1 MAEEMLEEVYTGDP
15 KPKPGLADEHR
26 AKLDSIV
33 QRMISNKESDDNIR
47 AVVND
52 FKTKYSQQ
60 AAPASQ
66 PRPAQEPFKPVTD
79 WLNVQQPGYTPM
91 SPGNVVN
98 EHTKKTAESSERVKI
113 HLSDIDNSVKNL
125 IYEKKKDVLG
135 REKSQELGLNPRE
148 SGPVNFQAQQL
159 ELNNRRDVYVSPVEV
174 EGFKEGMNQNP
185 VMKRQGL
192 AQKAKDLTK
201 TDPAQAA
208 LLKADV
214 YRLDRQD
221 DPGKDKKVSAN
232 IEKINKGEYDYDITT
247 GTLQKPVGF
256 FGGIIEGFK
265 QKGKTFDEYS
275 IYSSGN
281 EPDILKYLNKKIA
294 GDPDEPTV
302 VGKEGFANVLPGG
315 EAGMMT
321 GGQPLKP
328 LAGGAIA
335 GALAGPEAGAAAM
348 GLISAPEMYK
358 LGYANALPQ
367 NYAAIKKQ
375 HPEMADVDAYHQ
387 ASELAEKQANIDAAT
402 GMAMGLLGGEFAFKP
417 TGLSTGLLQKSIGSA
432 LKQVGEAGAKKTL
445 EGLGVGA
452 MGATGQVIKNLMG
465 QSAGL
470 PVDETEGVAEQLKG
484 GVAMTIGMTLAA
496 KASGLLK
503 PSTYNKLYQGLSKIP
518 PEAIGRELDNL
529 QKTGHITPE
538 EAQKVQEA
546 IDAHKA
552 IDQSIKP
559 NVPESDRLEVHE
571 LIKKRNE
578 LEASLKTEDKAY
590 HAETK
595 DKIVALNEKIFN
607 VSKGSDRGE
616 LQKLIDKSKIGGSTK
631 EYLQGLSEKEL
642 KGEAFKEIAE
652 QAHDPLSENQAIET
666 FGEDIVNKAK
676 ELYPKAVEPET
687 LNINTEEIPATI
699 EGEENIQRTPEPV
712 EVAGPE
718 IGGQPIESGGATGQ
732 QEMGSPKE
740 IGITH
745 RQMNAIAEELGLPSY
760 EGSPEKVAE
769 WDQQAAAKLQ
779 EPGAVNDLFTKLRDG
794 TPPDHVE
801 TRMMLQYMGDLMG
814 KIDKN
819 PYDRALQ
826 DQVLRTKD
834 LFNIAGRIQ
843 GKALVA
849 RKGSITAE
857 DTLSDFIMRDR
868 EANKAPLTDE
878 QITVSKKEYEEFNKA
893 RDAWIEKA
901 ANDKEKAIKQKAE
914 KEIKKIASE
923 AKKQTGKD
931 YSSERK
937 QIINN
942 IKEKWGG
949 DKKLDSIEHGVNND
963 ASRNSVDEYVR
974 KANAVLKKFFPEIE
988 VAAYE
993 KSSEYQ
999 AKEKRPSGSRGVFDA
1014 LNRRI
1019 AFNMEDIRKANSGKT
1034 IFHEIIHPIINE
1046 VIAKDESKLGSLYS
1060 KLYEIKDAP
1069 GMDQVWAHENKYR
1082 GRGIDIVKSEA
1093 ITEFMALVADGKINT
1108 DILSKSVVEKVIDLI
1123 NKVLEAINVD
1133 KRISGVDDLK
1143 SLALSIKAALQEED
1157 TSKLETVL
1165 KDRKEGGIIESF
1177 DSIHN
1182 GKSYSGIAP
1191 DVMKLVKNI
1200 VDEGVSKLPDVI
1212 KSVHETI
1219 KEVIPEI
1226 TEKDV
1231 HDIIAGEYN
1240 EKKPT
1245 RNKLAQQLYDLRTE
1259 AGLVNK
1265 LHDLETGKQPKSQ
1278 KQIIKRNQAIEA
1290 LRTKI
1295 KDFEKSVSEA
1305 NATEKRIK
1313 TLEDELARVEERRPR
1328 VNTEKETK
1336 EITQK
1341 EQDLKNKIEAEKKAW
1356 AEEIKKPPEER
1367 ALQALKARY
1376 KKQISDTEGK
1386 IAAGDYGPDVK
1397 PEPIVLD
1404 KEATDLKD
1412 KMIKLKLDRE
1422 ARLAKQEYEARTKYE
1437 KGKDLVADALDATR
1451 TVQTNP
1457 DLSFFGRQGIKYLLT
1472 HPAKG
1477 PQVFWESVRQAGSQK
1492 RYDRWLYDMHNS
1504 AAWKLL
1510 EDSGLAVLDP
1520 NTLHASKREEQW
1532 RSQLIHKIPGV
1543 KQIVKSSERAFTSGA
1558 NMARVDWFMEGA
1570 DILRSQ
1576 GKTFENSPEE
1586 YKGWASAVNNMTGR
1600 GGLGALEPV
1609 VGQLAVPFWS
1619 PRLIASNVNL
1629 FLNPVYYARMP
1640 KMARMMLIDN
1650 MAQYITTAGAFLGLA
1665 SVLGADVETDP
1676 RSSDFGKIKV
1686 GNTRYDI
1693 WGGASQYIRVVSQL
1707 LTESRKSNGGLSDLS
1722 PRQMITTGS
1731 NLARTK
1737 LSPLIGFGVDAKLGT
1752 NVVGEKVEWKDAY
1765 KLMIPMLW
1773 NDIQDAKKDSG
1784 PKGAAVAGMLSFL
1797 GIGAQTY
1804 GGKSGGGTSST
1815 TTTRKPSQ
1823 NKPTKQS
1830 KPHKIQK

>member
-1 MAEEMLEEVYTGDP
+1 MAEEVIYDQVETGDP
-15 KPKPGLADEHR
+15 DPLGLDK
-26 AKLDSIV
+26 KLSAFKSKSKTDPLGLDARLNSI
-33 QRMISNKESDDNIR
+33 
-47 AVVND
+47 
-52 FKTKYSQQ
+52 KTPEIQQ
-60 AAPASQ
+60 AQ
-66 PRPAQEPFKPVTD
+66 PEFKPATD

-91 SPGNVVN
+91 STDNVVN
-98 EHTKKTAESSERVKI
+98 EHTKKTAESSERVKN
-113 HLSDIDNSVKNL
+113 HLADIDGSVKNL

-135 REKSQELGLNPRE
+135 REKSQELGLNPKE
-148 SGPVNFQAQQL
+148 AGPVNFQAQQL
-159 ELNNRRDVYVSPVEV
+159 ELNNRRDVYVSPIEV

-247 GTLQKPVGF
+247 GTLTKPVGF

-265 QKGKTFDEYS
+265 QKGKSFDEYN
-275 IYSSGN
+275 IFSSGN
-281 EPDILKYLNKKIA
+281 EPGIIKYLNKKIA

-302 VGKEGFANVLPGG
+302 VGKEGFANVLPSG

-335 GALAGPEAGAAAM
+335 GMLAGPEAGAAAM

-375 HPEMADVDAYHQ
+375 HPELSDADAYHQ
-387 ASELAEKQANIDAAT
+387 ASELSEKQANVDAAA

-417 TGLSTGLLQKSIGSA
+417 TGLGAGLLQKSVTSA
-432 LKQVGEAGAKKTL
+432 LKQVGEVVAKKSL

-452 MGATGQVIKNLMG
+452 MGATGQVIKNLMAQG
-465 QSAGL
+465 SGL
-470 PVDETEGVAEQLKG
+470 PVDETEGVLENLKA
-484 GVAMTIGMTLAA
+484 GVTMTLGMTIAA
-496 KASGLLK
+496 KIPGLLK
-503 PSTYNKLYQGLSKIP
+503 PKTYNELFQGISKQPQPVIDANL
-518 PEAIGRELDNL
+518 EAL

-538 EAQKVQEA
+538 EAQRVQEA

-559 NVPESDRLEVHE
+559 SVPESDRLEVHE

-578 LEASLKTEDKAY
+578 LDTSLKTEDKAY

-595 DKIVALNEKIFN
+595 EKTAALNEKILN

-676 ELYPKAVEPET
+676 ELYPKAIEPES
-687 LNINTEEIPATI
+687 LNINTDENAIPIRSAEEVPL
-699 EGEENIQRTPEPV
+699 GETSGNSEEMGGRTPEPG
-712 EVAGPE
+712 EAAGAQE
-718 IGGQPIESGGATGQ
+718 IGGQPKEEGNTPGQ
-732 QEMGSPKE
+732 EEVGSPSE

-745 RQMNAIAEELGLPSY
+745 RQMNAIAEELGLPTY
-760 EGSPEKVAE
+760 EESPEKVAE
-769 WDQQAAAKLQ
+769 WDQQAAGRLQ
-779 EPGAVNDLFTKLRDG
+779 KPGAMGDLFTKLRDG
-794 TPPDHVE
+794 DPPDHVE

-849 RKGSITAE
+849 RKGTVTVD
-857 DTLSDFIMRDR
+857 DTLADFILRDR
-868 EANKAPLTDE
+868 ESNKAPLTDE
-878 QITVSKKEYEEFNKA
+878 QITVSKKEYEEFKET
-893 RDAWIEKA
+893 RDSWLKEEA
-901 ANDKEKAIKQKAE
+901 AGKEKAIKQKAE
-914 KEIKKIASE
+914 KEIKRIASE
-923 AKKQTGKD
+923 AKKSTKRTHEELAK
-931 YSSERK
+931 ERTS
-937 QIINN
+937 
-942 IKEKWGG
+942 
-949 DKKLDSIEHGVNND
+949 L
-963 ASRNSVDEYVR
+963 VDQ
-974 KANAVLKKFFPEIE
+974 LKKQKGDHIQ
-988 VAAYE
+988 
-993 KSSEYQ
+993 KMKDMGIQQ
-999 AKEKRPSGSRGVFDA
+999 AGASGLVLTNDM
-1014 LNRRI
+1014 I
-1019 AFNMEDIRKANSGKT
+1019 VTIGK
-1034 IFHEIIHPIINE
+1034 
-1046 VIAKDESKLGSLYS
+1046 
-1060 KLYEIKDAP
+1060 
-1069 GMDQVWAHENKYR
+1069 
-1082 GRGIDIVKSEA
+1082 IVK
-1093 ITEFMALVADGKINT
+1093 N
-1108 DILSKSVVEKVIDLI
+1108 VVEDGVIH
-1123 NKVLEAINVD
+1123 LE
-1133 KRISGVDDLK
+1133 
-1143 SLALSIKAALQEED
+1143 
-1157 TSKLETVL
+1157 
-1165 KDRKEGGIIESF
+1165 
-1177 DSIHN
+1177 
-1182 GKSYSGIAP
+1182 
-1191 DVMKLVKNI
+1191 DVV
-1200 VDEGVSKLPDVI
+1200 
-1212 KSVHETI
+1212 KSVHGQI
-1219 KEVIPEI
+1219 KDVFDGIS
-1226 TEKDV
+1226 EKEV

-1240 EKKPT
+1240 TKKPT
-1245 RNKLAQQLYDLRTE
+1245 RNKLAQQLFDLRTE
-1259 AGLVNK
+1259 AGLINR
-1265 LHDLETGKQPKSQ
+1265 LHELEAGKQPKSEKQ
-1278 KQIIKRNQAIEA
+1278 KIKRNQAIEA
-1290 LRTKI
+1290 LRAKI

-1313 TLEDELARVEERRPR
+1313 TLEDELARVEDRRPKAK
-1328 VNTEKETK
+1328 TETETK

-1341 EQDLKNKIEAEKKAW
+1341 EKDLKNKIEAEKKAW
-1356 AEEIKKPPEER
+1356 AEEVKKPPEER

-1376 KKQISDTEGK
+1376 KKQISDIEGK
-1386 IAAGDYGPDVK
+1386 ISAGDYGPDVK

-1404 KEATDLKD
+1404 KEAIDLKD

-1422 ARLAKQEYEARTKYE
+1422 ARLAKQEYEARTNYE

-1472 HPAKG
+1472 HPVKG

-1510 EDSGLAVLDP
+1510 EDSGVAVLDP
-1520 NTLHASKREEQW
+1520 NTLHASRREEQW
-1532 RSQLIHKIPGV
+1532 RSKLIHKIPGV

-1570 DILRSQ
+1570 EILRSQ

-1707 LTESRKSNGGLSDLS
+1707 MTESRKANGGVSELS

-1752 NVVGEKVEWKDAY
+1752 NVVGEKVKWSDAY
-1765 KLMIPMLW
+1765 KLVIPMLW
-1773 NDIQDAKKDSG
+1773 NDIQDAKKVSG

-1804 GGKSGGGTSST
+1804 GGKSGNATSRT
-1815 TTTRKPSQ
+1815 TTTRKSSQ
-1823 NKPTKQS
+1823 GKPTKQS
-1830 KPHKIQK
+1830 KPHKIQG